1 MNMTKLTD
9 DELMGQI
16 KIGAKQLNDQ
26 LQLGLTEDTYIKT
39 KGYKN
44 YKTAKK
50 KKLPLDPEN
59 MKRIEIDVSFNYSAN
74 EFKVEEVQSS

>member
-9 DELMGQI
+9 DEIMGQI

-39 KGYKN
+39 KG
-44 YKTAKK
+44 
-50 KKLPLDPEN
+50 
-59 MKRIEIDVSFNYSAN
+59 
-74 EFKVEEVQSS
+74 